1 MITKITCIHSAT
13 IPEGHEAISKHLTVE
28 YLNQFLYLAISFG
41 NYIYQHET
49 MKKNIFPTLLLF
61 LFQAAQLSAQIKNT
75 TETTDKFSTLLN
87 YIEMMYVDT
96 VNASELTEKAIVHM
110 LEKLDPHSV
119 YLSKEEVQSANEPL
133 QGSFDGIG
141 VQFQIL
147 HDTIQV
153 IEPIQGGPS
162 EKLGIRSG
170 DKIVRI
176 DGENVAGIGVKNSD
190 VMKKLKGPKGTKVTV
205 GIERNRDIELLYYT
219 ITRDKIPIYS
229 TDASYMAAPGIGYVK
244 ISRFAQTTADEMR
257 KAIAELRAEGMKDLI
272 IDLQG
277 NGGGLLD
284 IAVEMCDEFISG
296 NRLLVYT
303 EGRSFP
309 RDERRADAEKKGVF
323 EKGRLI
329 VLIDESSASASE
341 ILSGAV
347 QDWDRGLIIG
357 RRSFGKGLVQR
368 PVRLPDGSMVRLTV
382 QKYFTP
388 SGRCIQKS
396 YEDGLAEYEKDK
408 EKRFKNGELFS
419 LDSLNL
425 PDSLRYFTNLKKR
438 TVYGG
443 GGILPDIFVPLDTSE
458 NSNYFSEMLRTGVN
472 NDWVMEYTNV
482 SRATLLKKYPTIK
495 DFTSSYELPET
506 AMSEMIARLN
516 DKKVAFNEAEFETS
530 EHAIKIRTK
539 ALIARNLYDGE
550 AFYVFINE
558 LNPALKKAVQVL
570 QDGSFEKMKLAYS
583 DFK

>member
-1 MITKITCIHSAT
+1 MIYPPNTGGI
-13 IPEGHEAISKHLTVE
+13 
-28 YLNQFLYLAISFG
+28 NQFLYFANGLSLYFYRTMIF
-41 NYIYQHET
+41 
-49 MKKNIFPTLLLF
+49 MKKQFMLGAVFSAVCF
-61 LFQAAQLSAQIKNT
+61 LQTSAQIKNPSET
-75 TETTDKFSTLLN
+75 TEKFATLLN
-87 YIEMMYVDT
+87 YIDLMYVDT
-96 VNASELTEKAIVHM
+96 VQAAALTEKAIIHM
-110 LEKLDPHSV
+110 LEELDPHSV

-147 HDTIQV
+147 HDTILV
-153 IEPIQGGPS
+153 VEPIQGGPS

-170 DKIVRI
+170 DKIVKI
-176 DGENVAGIGVKNSD
+176 DGENVAGIGIKNSD

-205 GIERNRDIELLYYT
+205 GIERNRETDLYYYT
-219 ITRDKIPIYS
+219 IVRDKIPIYS
-229 TDASYMAAPGIGYVK
+229 SDASYMVAPGIGYVK
-244 ISRFAQTTADEMR
+244 ISRFAQTTAEEMR
-257 KAIAELRAEGMKDLI
+257 KAITELRADGMKDLV
-272 IDLQG
+272 IDLQD

-296 NRLLVYT
+296 DRLLVYT

-309 RDERRADAEKKGVF
+309 RDERRANPEKKGIF

-396 YEDGLAEYEKDK
+396 YDDGLKEYEKDK

-425 PDSLRYFTNLKKR
+425 PDSLKYYTNLKKR

-472 NDWVMEYTNV
+472 NDWVMNYTNAQ
-482 SRATLLKKYPTIK
+482 RASLIEKYPDIK
-495 DFTSSYELPET
+495 AFTEKYELPDN
-506 AMSEMIARLN
+506 AMTEMIDMLT
-516 DKKVAFNEAEFETS
+516 KKEVAFNEAQYKTS
-530 EHAIKIRTK
+530 EHAMRLRTK
-539 ALIARNLYDGE
+539 ALIARNLYDNE
-550 AFYVFINE
+550 AFYVIIND

-570 QDGSFEKMKLAYS
+570 QDGTFEKMKLAYS

>member
-61 LFQAAQLSAQIKNT
+61 LFHAAQLSAQIKNT

>member
-1 MITKITCIHSAT
+1 MLGAVFSA
-13 IPEGHEAISKHLTVE
+13 VC
-28 YLNQFLYLAISFG
+28 FL
-41 NYIYQHET
+41 QT
-49 MKKNIFPTLLLF
+49 
-61 LFQAAQLSAQIKNT
+61 SAQIKNPSET
-75 TETTDKFSTLLN
+75 TEKFATLLN
-87 YIEMMYVDT
+87 YIDLMYVDT
-96 VNASELTEKAIVHM
+96 VQAAALTEKAIIHM
-110 LEKLDPHSV
+110 LEELDPHSV

-147 HDTIQV
+147 HDTILV
-153 IEPIQGGPS
+153 VEPIQGGPS

-170 DKIVRI
+170 DKIVKI
-176 DGENVAGIGVKNSD
+176 DGDNVAGIGIKNSD

-205 GIERNRDIELLYYT
+205 GIERNRETDLYYYT
-219 ITRDKIPIYS
+219 IVRDKIPIYS
-229 TDASYMAAPGIGYVK
+229 SDASYMVAPGIGYVK
-244 ISRFAQTTADEMR
+244 ISRFAQTTAEEMR
-257 KAIAELRAEGMKDLI
+257 KAITELRADGMKDLV
-272 IDLQG
+272 IDLQD

-296 NRLLVYT
+296 DRLLVYT

-309 RDERRADAEKKGVF
+309 RDERRANPEKKGIF

-396 YEDGLAEYEKDK
+396 YDDGLAEYEKDK

-425 PDSLRYFTNLKKR
+425 PDSLKYYTNLKKR

-472 NDWVMEYTNV
+472 NDWVMNYTNAQ
-482 SRATLLKKYPTIK
+482 RAALLEKYPDIK
-495 DFTSSYELPET
+495 TFTAKYELPDN
-506 AMSEMIARLN
+506 AMTEMIDMLT
-516 DKKVAFNEAEFETS
+516 KKEVAFNEAQYKTS
-530 EHAIKIRTK
+530 EHAMRLRTK
-539 ALIARNLYDGE
+539 ALIARNLYDNE
-550 AFYVFINE
+550 AFYVIIND

-570 QDGSFEKMKLAYS
+570 QDGTFEKMKLAYS

>member
-1 MITKITCIHSAT
+1 MNKLLSSACL
-13 IPEGHEAISKHLTVE
+13 I
-28 YLNQFLYLAISFG
+28 
-41 NYIYQHET
+41 
-49 MKKNIFPTLLLF
+49 
-61 LFQAAQLSAQIKNT
+61 AAFTSVSLHAQIKNPA
-75 TETTDKFSTLLN
+75 ETTDKFSTLLN
-87 YIEMMYVDT
+87 YIDLMYVDT
-96 VNASELTEKAIVHM
+96 VNTSLLTEKAIVHM
-110 LEKLDPHSV
+110 LEELDPHSV
-119 YLSKEEVQSANEPL
+119 YLSKEEVAAANEPL

-153 IEPIQGGPS
+153 VEPIQGGPS

-170 DKIVRI
+170 DKIVII
-176 DGENVAGIGVKNSD
+176 DGEKVAGIGIKNSD

-205 GIERNRDIELLYYT
+205 GIERNRDSELLYYT
-219 ITRDKIPIYS
+219 IVRDKIPIYS
-229 TDASYMAAPGIGYVK
+229 TDASYIVAPGIGYIK
-244 ISRFAQTTADEMR
+244 ISRFAQTTAEEMR
-257 KAIAELRAEGMKDLI
+257 KAITELRAEGMKDLI
-272 IDLQG
+272 IDLQD

-296 NRLLVYT
+296 DRLLVYT
-303 EGRSFP
+303 EGRSYP
-309 RDERRADAEKKGVF
+309 RDERRANPEKKGIF
-323 EKGRLI
+323 ETGRLI

-341 ILSGAV
+341 ILSGAI

-425 PDSLRYFTNLKKR
+425 PDSLKYFTNLKKR

-482 SRATLLKKYPTIK
+482 NRTRLLEQFPTLK
-495 DFTSSYELPET
+495 DFSEKYQLPEN
-506 AMSEMIARLN
+506 AMPDMIARLAE
-516 DKKVAFNEAEFETS
+516 KKVEYNEKQFKTS
-530 EHAIKIRTK
+530 EHAIRLRTK

-550 AFYVFINE
+550 AFYYFIND

-570 QDGSFEKMKLAYS
+570 QDGTFENMKLAYS
-583 DFK
+583 DFKVEAVPLKKSKKK

>member
-1 MITKITCIHSAT
+1 MMKRIT
-13 IPEGHEAISKHLTVE
+13 LTLFVLLICCSTF
-28 YLNQFLYLAISFG
+28 LN
-41 NYIYQHET
+41 
-49 MKKNIFPTLLLF
+49 
-61 LFQAAQLSAQIKNT
+61 AQIKNT
-75 TETTDKFSTLLN
+75 TSTTDKFSTLLN
-87 YIEMMYVDT
+87 YIDMMYVDT
-96 VNASELTEKAIVHM
+96 VNTSELVEKAIVHM
-110 LEKLDPHSV
+110 LEELDPHSV
-119 YLSKEEVQSANEPL
+119 YLSKEEVAAANEPL

-162 EKLGIRSG
+162 EKLGIKSG
-170 DKIVRI
+170 DKIVKI
-176 DGENVAGIGVKNSD
+176 DGENVAGIGIKNSD

-205 GIERNRDIELLYYT
+205 GIERNREAELLYYT

-229 TDASYMAAPGIGYVK
+229 TDASYMAAPGIGYIK
-244 ISRFAQTTADEMR
+244 ISRFAQTTAEEMR
-257 KAIAELRAEGMKDLI
+257 KAINELREEGMKDLV

-284 IAVEMCDEFISG
+284 IAVEMCDEFIAED
-296 NRLLVYT
+296 RLLVYT

-309 RDERRADAEKKGVF
+309 RDERRADPDKKGIF

-329 VLIDESSASASE
+329 ILIDESSASASE
-341 ILSGAV
+341 ILSGAI

-396 YEDGLAEYEKDK
+396 YEDGLDEYEKDK

-425 PDSLRYFTNLKKR
+425 PDSLKYFTNLQHR

-482 SRATLLKKYPTIK
+482 NRVSLLEKYPTIN
-495 DFTSSYELPET
+495 DFTSRYELPEN
-506 AMSEMIARLN
+506 ALPDMINRLTE
-516 DKKVAFNEAEFETS
+516 KKVEYNEKEFKTS
-530 EHAIKIRTK
+530 EHAIRTRTK

-550 AFYVFINE
+550 AFYVLINE
-558 LNPALKKAVQVL
+558 LNPALKKATQVL
-570 QDGSFEKMKLAYS
+570 QDGTFENMKLAYS
-583 DFK
+583 DFKVGVLPLKKNKKLKTK

>member
-1 MITKITCIHSAT
+1 LKTTLNPPLCYPPKNGGI
-13 IPEGHEAISKHLTVE
+13 
-28 YLNQFLYLAISFG
+28 NQFLYFANGLSF
-41 NYIYQHET
+41 YFYRTMIF
-49 MKKNIFPTLLLF
+49 MKKQFMLGAVLSAVCF
-61 LFQAAQLSAQIKNT
+61 LQASAQIKNPSET
-75 TETTDKFSTLLN
+75 TEKFATLLN
-87 YIEMMYVDT
+87 YIDLMYVDT
-96 VNASELTEKAIVHM
+96 VQAAALTEKAIIHM
-110 LEKLDPHSV
+110 LEELDPHSV

-147 HDTIQV
+147 HDTILV
-153 IEPIQGGPS
+153 VEPIQGGPS
-162 EKLGIRSG
+162 EKLGIRGG
-170 DKIVRI
+170 DKIVKI
-176 DGENVAGIGVKNSD
+176 DGENVAGIGIKNSD

-205 GIERNRDIELLYYT
+205 GIERNREADLYYYT
-219 ITRDKIPIYS
+219 IVRDKIPIYS
-229 TDASYMAAPGIGYVK
+229 SDASYMVAPGIGYVK
-244 ISRFAQTTADEMR
+244 ISRFAQTTAEEMR
-257 KAIAELRAEGMKDLI
+257 KAITELRAEGMKDLV
-272 IDLQG
+272 IDLQD

-296 NRLLVYT
+296 DRLLVYT

-309 RDERRADAEKKGVF
+309 RDERRANPEKKGIF

-329 VLIDESSASASE
+329 ILIDESSASASE

-396 YEDGLAEYEKDK
+396 YDDGLAEYEKDK

-425 PDSLRYFTNLKKR
+425 PDSLKYYTNLKKR

-472 NDWVMEYTNV
+472 NDWVMNYTNAQ
-482 SRATLLKKYPTIK
+482 RAALLEKYPDIK
-495 DFTSSYELPET
+495 SFTAKYELPDN
-506 AMSEMIARLN
+506 AMTEMIDMLT
-516 DKKVAFNEAEFETS
+516 KKEVPFNEAQYKTS
-530 EHAIKIRTK
+530 EHAMRLRTK
-539 ALIARNLYDGE
+539 ALIARNLYDNE
-550 AFYVFINE
+550 AFYVIIND

-570 QDGSFEKMKLAYS
+570 QDGTFEKMKLAYS

>member
-1 MITKITCIHSAT
+1 M
-13 IPEGHEAISKHLTVE
+13 PD
-28 YLNQFLYLAISFG
+28 
-41 NYIYQHET
+41 
-49 MKKNIFPTLLLF
+49 MKKSFSLLLMCSLIF
-61 LFQAAQLSAQIKNT
+61 GWNASAQIKNPSET
-75 TETTDKFSTLLN
+75 TEKFATLLN
-87 YIEMMYVDT
+87 YIDLMYVDT
-96 VNASELTEKAIVHM
+96 IKAAELTEKAIVHM
-110 LEKLDPHSV
+110 LEELDPHSV

-147 HDTIQV
+147 HDTILV
-153 IEPIQGGPS
+153 VEPIQGGPS

-170 DKIVRI
+170 DKIVKI
-176 DGENVAGIGVKNSD
+176 DGENVAGIGIKNSD

-205 GIERNRDIELLYYT
+205 GIERNREAELYYYT

-229 TDASYMAAPGIGYVK
+229 SDASYMVAPGIGYVK
-244 ISRFAQTTADEMR
+244 ISRFAQTTAEEMR
-257 KAIAELRAEGMKDLI
+257 KAITELRAEGMKDLVL
-272 IDLQG
+272 DLQG

-296 NRLLVYT
+296 DRLLVYT
-303 EGRSFP
+303 EGRAFP
-309 RDERRADAEKKGVF
+309 RDERRADPTKKGIF

-341 ILSGAV
+341 ILSGAI

-425 PDSLRYFTNLKKR
+425 PDSLKYYTNLKNR

-458 NSNYFSEMLRTGVN
+458 NSNYFSEMLRTGIN
-472 NDWVMEYTNV
+472 NDWVMNYTNAQ
-482 SRATLLKKYPTIK
+482 RASLLEKYPDIK
-495 DFTSSYELPET
+495 SFVANYNLPEN
-506 AMSEMIARLN
+506 ALPEMIDMLA
-516 DKKVAFNEAEFETS
+516 KKDVPFNESQFKVS
-530 EHAIKIRTK
+530 EHAICVRTK
-539 ALIARNLYDGE
+539 ALVARNLYDNE
-550 AFYVFINE
+550 AFYVLINE
-558 LNPALKKAVQVL
+558 LNPALKKAVKVL

>member
-1 MITKITCIHSAT
+1 MIYTPSTGGI
-13 IPEGHEAISKHLTVE
+13 
-28 YLNQFLYLAISFG
+28 NQFLYFANGISLYF
-41 NYIYQHET
+41 YRTMIF
-49 MKKNIFPTLLLF
+49 MKKQFMLSAVLSAVCF
-61 LFQAAQLSAQIKNT
+61 LQTSAQIKNPSET
-75 TETTDKFSTLLN
+75 TEKFATLLN
-87 YIEMMYVDT
+87 YIDLMYVDT
-96 VNASELTEKAIVHM
+96 VQAAALTEKAIIHM
-110 LEKLDPHSV
+110 LEELDPHSV

-147 HDTIQV
+147 HDTILV
-153 IEPIQGGPS
+153 VEPIQGGPS

-170 DKIVRI
+170 DKIVKI
-176 DGENVAGIGVKNSD
+176 DGENVAGIGIKNSD

-205 GIERNRDIELLYYT
+205 GIERNRETDLYYYT
-219 ITRDKIPIYS
+219 IVRDKIPIYS
-229 TDASYMAAPGIGYVK
+229 SDASYMVAPGIGYVK
-244 ISRFAQTTADEMR
+244 ISRFAQTTAEEMR
-257 KAIAELRAEGMKDLI
+257 KAITELRADGMKDLV
-272 IDLQG
+272 IDLQD

-296 NRLLVYT
+296 DRLLVYT

-309 RDERRADAEKKGVF
+309 RDERRANPEKKGIF

-396 YEDGLAEYEKDK
+396 YDDGLKEYEKDK

-425 PDSLRYFTNLKKR
+425 PDSLKYYTNLKKR

-472 NDWVMEYTNV
+472 NDWVMNYTNAQ
-482 SRATLLKKYPTIK
+482 RASLIEKYPDIK
-495 DFTSSYELPET
+495 AFTEKYELPDN
-506 AMSEMIARLN
+506 AMTEMIDMLT
-516 DKKVAFNEAEFETS
+516 KKEVAFNEAQYKTS
-530 EHAIKIRTK
+530 EHAMRLRTK
-539 ALIARNLYDGE
+539 ALIARNLYDNE
-550 AFYVFINE
+550 AFYVIIND

-570 QDGSFEKMKLAYS
+570 QDGTFEKMKLAYS

>member
-1 MITKITCIHSAT
+1 MIYPPNNGGI
-13 IPEGHEAISKHLTVE
+13 
-28 YLNQFLYLAISFG
+28 NQFLYFANGLSLYFYRTMIF
-41 NYIYQHET
+41 
-49 MKKNIFPTLLLF
+49 MKKQFMLGAVFSAVCF
-61 LFQAAQLSAQIKNT
+61 LQTSAQIKNPSET
-75 TETTDKFSTLLN
+75 TEKFATLLN
-87 YIEMMYVDT
+87 YIDLMYVDT
-96 VNASELTEKAIVHM
+96 VQAAALTEKAIIHM
-110 LEKLDPHSV
+110 LEELDPHSV

-147 HDTIQV
+147 HDTILV
-153 IEPIQGGPS
+153 VEPIQGGPS

-170 DKIVRI
+170 DKIVKI
-176 DGENVAGIGVKNSD
+176 DGDNVAGIGIKNSD

-205 GIERNRDIELLYYT
+205 GIERNRETDLYYYT
-219 ITRDKIPIYS
+219 IVRDKIPIYS
-229 TDASYMAAPGIGYVK
+229 SDASYIVAPGIGYVK
-244 ISRFAQTTADEMR
+244 ISRFAQTTAEEMR
-257 KAIAELRAEGMKDLI
+257 KAITELRAEGMKDLV
-272 IDLQG
+272 IDLQD

-296 NRLLVYT
+296 DRLLVYT

-309 RDERRADAEKKGVF
+309 RDERRANPEKKGIF

-396 YEDGLAEYEKDK
+396 YDDGLAEYEKDK

-425 PDSLRYFTNLKKR
+425 PDSLKYYTNLKKR

-472 NDWVMEYTNV
+472 NDWVMNYTNAQ
-482 SRATLLKKYPTIK
+482 RAALLEKYPDIK
-495 DFTSSYELPET
+495 TFTAKYELPDN
-506 AMSEMIARLN
+506 AMTEMIDMLT
-516 DKKVAFNEAEFETS
+516 KKEVAFNEAQYKTS
-530 EHAIKIRTK
+530 EHAMRLRTK
-539 ALIARNLYDGE
+539 ALIARNLYDNE
-550 AFYVFINE
+550 AFYVIIND

-570 QDGSFEKMKLAYS
+570 QDGTFEKMKLAYS

>member
-1 MITKITCIHSAT
+1 MIYPPNTGGI
-13 IPEGHEAISKHLTVE
+13 
-28 YLNQFLYLAISFG
+28 NQFLYFANGLSLYFYRTMIF
-41 NYIYQHET
+41 
-49 MKKNIFPTLLLF
+49 MKKQFILGAVFSAVCF
-61 LFQAAQLSAQIKNT
+61 LQTSAQIKNPSET
-75 TETTDKFSTLLN
+75 TEKFATLLN
-87 YIEMMYVDT
+87 YIDLMYVDT
-96 VNASELTEKAIVHM
+96 VQAAALTEKAIIHM
-110 LEKLDPHSV
+110 LEELDPHSV

-147 HDTIQV
+147 HDTILV
-153 IEPIQGGPS
+153 VEPIQGGPS

-170 DKIVRI
+170 DKIVKI
-176 DGENVAGIGVKNSD
+176 DGENVAGIGIKNSD

-205 GIERNRDIELLYYT
+205 GIERNRETDLYYYT
-219 ITRDKIPIYS
+219 IVRDKIPIYS
-229 TDASYMAAPGIGYVK
+229 SDASYMVAPGIGYVK
-244 ISRFAQTTADEMR
+244 ISRFAQTTAEEMR
-257 KAIAELRAEGMKDLI
+257 KAITELRADGMKDLV
-272 IDLQG
+272 IDLQD

-296 NRLLVYT
+296 DRLLVYT

-309 RDERRADAEKKGVF
+309 RDERRANPEKKGIF

-396 YEDGLAEYEKDK
+396 YDDGLAEYEKDK

-425 PDSLRYFTNLKKR
+425 PDSLKYFTNLKKR

-472 NDWVMEYTNV
+472 NDWVMNYTNAQ
-482 SRATLLKKYPTIK
+482 RAALIEKYPDIK
-495 DFTSSYELPET
+495 AFTEKYELPDN
-506 AMSEMIARLN
+506 AMTEMIDMLT
-516 DKKVAFNEAEFETS
+516 KKEVAFNEAQYKTS
-530 EHAIKIRTK
+530 EHAMRLRTK
-539 ALIARNLYDGE
+539 ALIARNLYDNE
-550 AFYVFINE
+550 AFYVIIND

-570 QDGSFEKMKLAYS
+570 QDGTFEKMKLAYS

>member
-1 MITKITCIHSAT
+1 MIYPPNTGGI
-13 IPEGHEAISKHLTVE
+13 
-28 YLNQFLYLAISFG
+28 NQFLYFENGLSLYFYRTMIF
-41 NYIYQHET
+41 
-49 MKKNIFPTLLLF
+49 MKKQFMLGAVFSAVCF
-61 LFQAAQLSAQIKNT
+61 LQTSAQIKNPSET
-75 TETTDKFSTLLN
+75 TEKFATLLN
-87 YIEMMYVDT
+87 YIDLMYVDT
-96 VNASELTEKAIVHM
+96 VQAAALTEKAIIHM
-110 LEKLDPHSV
+110 LEELDPHSV

-147 HDTIQV
+147 HDTILV
-153 IEPIQGGPS
+153 VEPIQGGPS

-170 DKIVRI
+170 DKIVKI
-176 DGENVAGIGVKNSD
+176 DGDNVAGIGIKNSD
-190 VMKKLKGPKGTKVTV
+190 VMKKLKGPKGTKVAV
-205 GIERNRDIELLYYT
+205 GIERNREADLYYYT
-219 ITRDKIPIYS
+219 IVRDKIPIYS
-229 TDASYMAAPGIGYVK
+229 SDASYMVAPGIGYVK
-244 ISRFAQTTADEMR
+244 ISRFAQTTAEEMR
-257 KAIAELRAEGMKDLI
+257 KAITELRAEGMKDLV
-272 IDLQG
+272 IDLQD

-296 NRLLVYT
+296 DRLLVYT

-309 RDERRADAEKKGVF
+309 RDERRANPEKKGIF

-396 YEDGLAEYEKDK
+396 YDDGLKEYEKDK

-425 PDSLRYFTNLKKR
+425 PDSLKYYTNLKKR

-472 NDWVMEYTNV
+472 NDWVMNYTNAQ
-482 SRATLLKKYPTIK
+482 RASLIEKYPDIK
-495 DFTSSYELPET
+495 AFTEKYELPEN
-506 AMSEMIARLN
+506 AMTEMIDMLT
-516 DKKVAFNEAEFETS
+516 KKEVPFNEAQYKIS
-530 EHAIKIRTK
+530 EHAMRLRTK
-539 ALIARNLYDGE
+539 ALIARNLYDNE
-550 AFYVFINE
+550 AFYVIIND

-570 QDGSFEKMKLAYS
+570 QDGTFEKMKLAYS

>member
-1 MITKITCIHSAT
+1 MIYPPNTGGI
-13 IPEGHEAISKHLTVE
+13 
-28 YLNQFLYLAISFG
+28 NQFLYFANGLSLYFYRTMIF
-41 NYIYQHET
+41 
-49 MKKNIFPTLLLF
+49 MKKQFILGAAFSAVCF
-61 LFQAAQLSAQIKNT
+61 LQTSAQIKNPSET
-75 TETTDKFSTLLN
+75 TEKFATLLN
-87 YIEMMYVDT
+87 YIDLMYVDT
-96 VNASELTEKAIVHM
+96 VQAAALTEKAIIHM
-110 LEKLDPHSV
+110 LEELDPHSV

-147 HDTIQV
+147 HDTILV
-153 IEPIQGGPS
+153 VEPIQGGPS

-170 DKIVRI
+170 DKIVKI
-176 DGENVAGIGVKNSD
+176 DGENVAGIGIKNSD
-190 VMKKLKGPKGTKVTV
+190 VMKKLKGPKGTKVAV
-205 GIERNRDIELLYYT
+205 GIERNREADLYYYT
-219 ITRDKIPIYS
+219 IVRDKIPIYS
-229 TDASYMAAPGIGYVK
+229 SDASYMVAPGIGYVK
-244 ISRFAQTTADEMR
+244 ISRFAQTTAEEMR
-257 KAIAELRAEGMKDLI
+257 KAITELRADGMKDLV
-272 IDLQG
+272 IDLQD

-296 NRLLVYT
+296 DRLLVYT

-309 RDERRADAEKKGVF
+309 RDERRANPEKKGIF

-396 YEDGLAEYEKDK
+396 YDDGLKEYEKDK

-425 PDSLRYFTNLKKR
+425 PDSLKYYTNLKKR

-472 NDWVMEYTNV
+472 NDWVMNYTNAQ
-482 SRATLLKKYPTIK
+482 RAALIEKYPDIK
-495 DFTSSYELPET
+495 AFTEKYELPEN
-506 AMSEMIARLN
+506 AMTEMIDMLT
-516 DKKVAFNEAEFETS
+516 KKEVAFNEAQYKTS
-530 EHAIKIRTK
+530 EHAMRLRTK
-539 ALIARNLYDGE
+539 ALVARNLYDNE
-550 AFYVFINE
+550 AFYVIIND

-570 QDGSFEKMKLAYS
+570 QDGTFEKMKLAYS

>member
-1 MITKITCIHSAT
+1 L
-13 IPEGHEAISKHLTVE
+13 AI
-28 YLNQFLYLAISFG
+28 NQFLYFAKGLSF
-41 NYIYQHET
+41 YFYRTMIF
-49 MKKNIFPTLLLF
+49 MKKQFILGALF
-61 LFQAAQLSAQIKNT
+61 SAVCSLQTSAQIKNPSET
-75 TETTDKFSTLLN
+75 TEKFATLLN
-87 YIEMMYVDT
+87 YIDLMYVDT
-96 VNASELTEKAIVHM
+96 VQAAALTEKAIIHM
-110 LEKLDPHSV
+110 LEELDPHSV

-147 HDTIQV
+147 HDTILV
-153 IEPIQGGPS
+153 VEPIQGGPS
-162 EKLGIRSG
+162 EKLGIRGG
-170 DKIVRI
+170 DKIVKI
-176 DGENVAGIGVKNSD
+176 DGENVAGIGIKNSD

-205 GIERNRDIELLYYT
+205 GIERNRESDLYYYT
-219 ITRDKIPIYS
+219 IVRDKIPIYS
-229 TDASYMAAPGIGYVK
+229 SDASYMVAPGIGYVK
-244 ISRFAQTTADEMR
+244 ISRFAQTTAEEMR
-257 KAIAELRAEGMKDLI
+257 KAITELRAEGMKDLV
-272 IDLQG
+272 IDLQD

-296 NRLLVYT
+296 DRLLVYT

-309 RDERRADAEKKGVF
+309 RDERRANPEKKGIF

-425 PDSLRYFTNLKKR
+425 PDSLKYYTNLKKR

-472 NDWVMEYTNV
+472 NDWVMNYTNAQ
-482 SRATLLKKYPTIK
+482 RAALLEKYPDIK
-495 DFTSSYELPET
+495 AFTAKYELPEN
-506 AMSEMIARLN
+506 AMTEMIDMLT
-516 DKKVAFNEAEFETS
+516 KKDVPFNEAQFKTS
-530 EHAIKIRTK
+530 EHAIRLRTK
-539 ALIARNLYDGE
+539 ALIARNLYDNE
-550 AFYVFINE
+550 AFYVIIND

-570 QDGSFEKMKLAYS
+570 QDGTFEKMKLAYS